1 LISCHLIADLSLMN
15 TAILPGAMSKENVN
29 VMQRWVAAYN
39 RRDFEGLIELT
50 DPDFE
55 FRSRFVAIESVFRAY
70 DGFPYAYFKTLD
82 EAYDHF
88 TVVPI
93 EFFDAGAAVLMV
105 ARAEWRGKASG
116 ARGETPMLP
125 ACWMRAGKVFR
136 AETFTDRAEA
146 FDAVGLSERDATPTR
161 PS

>member
-1 LISCHLIADLSLMN
+1 
-15 TAILPGAMSKENVN
+15 MSNQNVE

-39 RRDFEGLIELT
+39 RRDFEALIELT

-70 DGFPYAYFKTLD
+70 DGFPYAYFKMLD

-88 TVVPI
+88 EVVPI
-93 EFFDAGAAVLMV
+93 EFIDAGAAVLMI

-116 ARGETPMLP
+116 AQGETSVLP
-125 ACWMRAGKVFR
+125 ACWLRAGNVVR
-136 AETFTDRAEA
+136 AETVT
-146 FDAVGLSERDATPTR
+146 
-161 PS
+161 